1 MSRKAISFSQTSRRV
16 LRLILRRNK
25 MTKCKYNIENKKRE
39 KKSRQVKENKKGKQT
54 KF

>member
-25 MTKCKYNIENKKRE
+25 MTRQKYKIENKKRE
-39 KKSRQVKENKKGKQT
+39 KEQTSKRKQ
-54 KF
+54 KRKAN